1 MKRQLTYIK
10 PEIEITHVETESGL
24 LESTYIP
31 IGGTQT
37 GGWDAPEY
45 NGDFDEDDFGQ
56 RERNKGLLVYWF
68 NGLFLW
74 KGLTGFQ
81 FIGLSL

>member
-1 MKRQLTYIK
+1 MAVRRRNTTKKLLMMTMKRQLTYIK

-45 NGDFDEDDFGQ
+45 NGDFDEDDFG
-56 RERNKGLLVYWF
+56 
-68 NGLFLW
+68 
-74 KGLTGFQ
+74 
-81 FIGLSL
+81 